1 MDFRQLNT
9 FLTIGK
15 LQSFT
20 GAASTLGYAQSTI
33 TTQIKQL
40 EDELGVKLFDRIGK
54 NVTLTHEGKKLLP
67 YAKQMLKLSQD
78 IKNVVFSE
86 ESPKGTL
93 TIGAAESLCVIR
105 LPEILKEYRKLFPSV
120 EVSLKFGSCADFRHY
135 LKDNIIDVAFSLGRK
150 IDSEEFISEVEFD
163 EPMLLLAYPGHPLIE
178 KKEIFPKDI
187 ENEPL
192 ILTETGCSYRASFEN
207 ILNEY
212 NVKQNLVLE
221 TGSVQAIKQF
231 TMSGLGIT
239 LLPEVAVVDEVKSGK
254 LIPLNWC
261 GPNFGVISQV
271 IYHKDKWISPALKE
285 FLKLSKKLMAKDIEK
300 YNLNCVSE

>member
-1 MDFRQLNT
+1 MDFRQLNA

-20 GAASTLGYAQSTI
+20 AAASELGYAQSTI
-33 TTQIKQL
+33 TTQIKSL

-54 NVTLTHEGKKLLP
+54 NITLTHEGKKLIP
-67 YAKQMLKLSQD
+67 YAKQMIKLSDD

-86 ESPKGTL
+86 DAPSGTL

-105 LPEILKEYRKLFPSV
+105 LPEILKEYRKLYPNV
-120 EVSLKFGSCADFRHY
+120 EVTLKFGSCSDFRHF
-135 LKDNIIDVAFSLGRK
+135 LRDNLIDVAFSLGRK
-150 IDSEEFISEVEFD
+150 IDFYEFIAEVEVD
-163 EPMLLLAYPGHPLIE
+163 EPMVLLAYPGHPLVN
-178 KKEIFPKDI
+178 KKEVYPKDI

-207 ILNEY
+207 IMTDN
-212 NVKQNLVLE
+212 NISINTVLE

-239 LLPEVAVVDEVKSGK
+239 LLPKVAVEDEIKNGR
-254 LIPLNWC
+254 LIPLNWK
-261 GPNFGVISQV
+261 GPDFGIVSQV
-271 IYHKDKWISPALKE
+271 LYHKDKWT
-285 FLKLSKKLMAKDIEK
+285 
-300 YNLNCVSE
+300 

>member
-20 GAASTLGYAQSTI
+20 AAASELGYAQSTI
-33 TTQIKQL
+33 TTQIKSL

-54 NVTLTHEGKKLLP
+54 NITLTHEGRKLLP
-67 YAKQMLKLSQD
+67 YAKQMIKLSTD
-78 IKNVVFSE
+78 IKNVVFKDEKPS
-86 ESPKGTL
+86 GTL

-105 LPEILKEYRKLFPSV
+105 LPEILKEYRQMFPDV
-120 EVSLKFGSCADFRHY
+120 EVSMKFGSCADFKHL

-150 IDSEEFISEVEFD
+150 IESTDFVTEVEFD
-163 EPMLLLAYPGHPLIE
+163 EPMLLLAYPGHHLISKE
-178 KKEIFPKDI
+178 EIFPEDI
-187 ENEPL
+187 ENEAL
-192 ILTETGCSYRASFEN
+192 ILTETGCSYRAAFEN
-207 ILNEY
+207 ILSEHNI
-212 NVKQNLVLE
+212 KPNLVLE

-239 LLPEVAVVDEVKSGK
+239 LLPAVSVSDEINSGK
-254 LIPLNWC
+254 LIPLNWA
-261 GPNFGVISQV
+261 GPDFGIISQV

-285 FLKLSKKLMAKDIEK
+285 FLKLSHK
-300 YNLNCVSE
+300 YMKSM

>member
-20 GAASTLGYAQSTI
+20 TAASELGYAQSTI
-33 TTQIKQL
+33 TTQIKSL

-54 NVTLTHEGKKLLP
+54 NITLTHEGRKLLP
-67 YAKQMLKLSQD
+67 YAKQMIKLSTD
-78 IKNVVFSE
+78 IKNVVFKDEKPS
-86 ESPKGTL
+86 GTL

-105 LPEILKEYRKLFPSV
+105 LPEILKEYRQMFPEV
-120 EVSLKFGSCADFRHY
+120 EVSMKFGSCADFKHL

-150 IDSEEFISEVEFD
+150 IESTDFVTEVEFD
-163 EPMLLLAYPGHPLIE
+163 EPMLLLAYPDHHLTSKE
-178 KKEIFPKDI
+178 EIFPEDI
-187 ENEPL
+187 ENEAL
-192 ILTETGCSYRASFEN
+192 ILTETGCSYRAAFEN
-207 ILNEY
+207 ILSEHNI
-212 NVKQNLVLE
+212 KPNLVLE

-239 LLPEVAVVDEVKSGK
+239 LLPAVSVSDEVNSGK
-254 LIPLNWC
+254 LIPLNWA
-261 GPNFGVISQV
+261 GPDFGIISQV

-285 FLKLSKKLMAKDIEK
+285 FLKLSHK
-300 YNLNCVSE
+300 YMRSI